1 MISAHA
7 GLTGV
12 SGVGC
17 PRRGFALAVSAGFLL
32 LFIVTAV
39 PVPASALSGG
49 ESLEY
54 RQTYYRV
61 YDMKTGDRLTWEWR
75 TVALDGNLT
84 CSLLRKGDRLN
95 WTQGGSGSGEY
106 LADYDCPVML
116 EWANYWPNE
125 TGFHFSVD
133 RTLHPT
139 RFVPYVL
146 GIALVYTLTVGAMI
160 LVKRRADRKK
170 A

>member
-1 MISAHA
+1 MPGGGS
-7 GLTGV
+7 
-12 SGVGC
+12 S
-17 PRRGFALAVSAGFLL
+17 RRWPAVAVAAGFMMLL
-32 LFIVTAV
+32 IVAAV
-39 PVPASALSGG
+39 PVPTGALSGE

-54 RQTYYRV
+54 GRTYYRV
-61 YDMKTGDRLTWEWR
+61 YDMKAGDRLAWEWR
-75 TVALDGNLT
+75 TVTLGGNLT
-84 CSLLRKGDRLN
+84 CSLLRKGHTLN
-95 WTQGGSGSGEY
+95 MTQGGSGSGEY
-106 LADYDCPVML
+106 VAEYDCPVVL

-133 RTLHPT
+133 LTVHPT

-160 LVKRRADRKK
+160 LVKRQADRKK